1 MSHAQPYQNGAI
13 REDYS
18 RINVSRKERVYISYS
33 VVIVIGV
40 IASIM
45 ILNGFFNNE
54 GMSPA
59 NERGAA
65 KTSIL
70 SDPLDTGEV
79 KGRVISHNKLSPIG
93 ATVLAYKSFG
103 FSASFEKNGG
113 YTTKSTIS
121 IDGTFNLDVPSGV
134 YNLIVFYNDGTH
146 DVIKDFAVQ
155 PNTTRTLQF
164 NY

>member
-1 MSHAQPYQNGAI
+1 MSHAQPYQNGTI

-33 VVIVIGV
+33 VLIVIGV
-40 IASIM
+40 ITSIM

-59 NERGAA
+59 NERHPV

-70 SDPLDTGEV
+70 SDPLYTGEV
-79 KGRVISHNKLSPIG
+79 KGKVINHNKISPIG
-93 ATVLAYKSFG
+93 ATVLAYKSFE

-113 YTTKSTIS
+113 YTSKSTIS
-121 IDGTFNLDVPSGV
+121 IDGTFNLDLPSVV

-146 DVIKDFAVQ
+146 DVIKNFAVH
-155 PNTTRTLQF
+155 PYTTRTLQI

>member
-1 MSHAQPYQNGAI
+1 MIHAQPYQNGAI

-70 SDPLDTGEV
+70 SDPLDTGQV
-79 KGRVISHNKLSPIG
+79 KGKVISHNKLSPIG
-93 ATVLAYKSFG
+93 ATVLAYKS
-103 FSASFEKNGG
+103 
-113 YTTKSTIS
+113 
-121 IDGTFNLDVPSGV
+121 
-134 YNLIVFYNDGTH
+134 LIFRF
-146 DVIKDFAVQ
+146 I
-155 PNTTRTLQF
+155 
-164 NY
+164 